1 MGKMKLTGRERI
13 TISIPSD
20 LKSKGLEEANRL
32 GISFSGVVSVALT
45 YYFSTNAIANSMPDV
60 IDLVKQSLSE
70 AKSGISLEPSRY
82 DSKGKEQGEALNLLD
97 VLSKNLNSDEKESEG
112 R

>member
-20 LKSKGLEEANRL
+20 LKAKGLVEANRL

-45 YYFSTNAIANSMPDV
+45 YYFSTNAIANSMPDMLDV
-60 IDLVKQSLSE
+60 FKQSLSE
-70 AKSGISLEPSRY
+70 AKSGISLESSHSVS
-82 DSKGKEQGEALNLLD
+82 DGKEQGEALNFL
-97 VLSKNLNSDEKESEG
+97 KNISNSKESEG